1 MIFDGIIVGIPKQS
15 YRVNQDG
22 SVSGQISFRVEL
34 ETGEEHK
41 LFVAGF
47 VGKYLSRI
55 GQGSLIQYQISDFYD
70 VAKAGRGKQVRVLK
84 PFVRNA
90 SFSDDSMEEVA

>member
-22 SVSGQISFRVEL
+22 SVSGQISFHATL

-41 LFVAGF
+41 LFVAGQI
-47 VGKYLSRI
+47 GKFLPRI
-55 GQGSLIQYQISDFYD
+55 GQGSLIQYQIHDFMD
-70 VAKAGRGKQVRVLK
+70 VAKAGRGKQVRVFK

-90 SFSDDSMEEVA
+90 SFYDENEEVN

>member
-1 MIFDGIIVGIPKQS
+1 MIFDGVITGIPKQS
-15 YRVNQDG
+15 YRINQDG
-22 SVSGQISFRVEL
+22 SVSGQISFRATL

-41 LFVAGF
+41 LFVAGL

-55 GQGSLIQYQISDFYD
+55 GQGSLIQYQIPDFMD
-70 VAKAGRGKQVRVLK
+70 VAKAGRGKQVRVFR

-90 SFSDDSMEEVA
+90 SFCDENEEVN